1 MGIAAADLD
10 SSGTTDFFVTNFRD
24 EPNTLYLQLA
34 PGLFQDVSRTSGL
47 DSLGCRMSAGEP
59 SFSMQIATEIRTSSP
74 SMVTSKTT
82 VIPAETSKCGPQ
94 LFRNQGQLQFEEVT
108 AEEAGPWL
116 ARKSLG
122 RALATLDWNRDG
134 RMDFVVGNINSPVAL
149 VENQSSPIGPSIE
162 LHLHAVSS
170 DRDAWFTTVVLD
182 NGQTQIREQ
191 LRAGSG
197 YHASSQR
204 ALQLTPGTSP
214 LENNTTTGLTLTVTW
229 PSGNVVTLTNVPI
242 DCRLHLTENRSDVCV
257 VPK

>member
-1 MGIAAADLD
+1 M
-10 SSGTTDFFVTNFRD
+10 R
-24 EPNTLYLQLA
+24 
-34 PGLFQDVSRTSGL
+34 
-47 DSLGCRMSAGEP
+47 
-59 SFSMQIATEIRTSSP
+59 
-74 SMVTSKTT
+74 
-82 VIPAETSKCGPQ
+82 PQ

-191 LRAGSG
+191 LRVGSG
-197 YHASSQR
+197 YHAASQR
-204 ALQLTPGTSP
+204 ILQLTPGP
-214 LENNTTTGLTLTVTW
+214 LQDSDAHGLTLTVTW
-229 PSGNVVTLTNVPI
+229 PSGRTVTLNDVPI
-242 DCRLHLTENRSDVCV
+242 NSRLHLVENRGE
-257 VPK
+257 PYLAPH